1 MQNDWSGLAEDSKSS
16 VLCQQAAWRET
27 LVGWGK
33 ETRKIAFCGRISF
46 LGLIIVIWSD
56 PTPAGQQ
63 IVTIRSADGVILTC
77 TVRKRGSRRRPYVTV
92 KLLQFCISQ
101 YRILMFMKFLK
112 DFFFYEMC
120 WVSPVQ
126 LIHSHVHENLVFP
139 RKYCK
144 PLPMAIRLSGGKKN
158 CSRARHEGILVRGC
172 VAPLILTL
180 SVRQR
185 RVFSLTLKIALPPRE
200 AFTTPV
206 CGG

>member
-27 LVGWGK
+27 GVGWGK

-77 TVRKRGSRRRPYVTV
+77 TVRKQGSRRRPYVMV
-92 KLLQFCISQ
+92 KLLQFCISL
-101 YRILMFMKFLK
+101 YLILMLMKFLK
-112 DFFFYEMC
+112 EFFYEMC
-120 WVSPVQ
+120 WVSPIQ

-139 RKYCK
+139 RKYCN
-144 PLPMAIRLSGGKKN
+144 PLPMGGKK
-158 CSRARHEGILVRGC
+158 I
-172 VAPLILTL
+172 APVQDMKAH
-180 SVRQR
+180 SWGEV
-185 RVFSLTLKIALPPRE
+185 
-200 AFTTPV
+200 
-206 CGG
+206 